1 MPPRKE
7 NFDAIELVDRPWFP
21 YLCTEVEHWQ
31 WETKGD
37 PHFNFWVALAGE
49 GYLTCNGC
57 TYPIVPG
64 SFFIF
69 SPKQEI
75 SAAHYS
81 GQRITRFSAHF
92 HPLKNGQCLA
102 QVDGLPCLGE
112 VAGALDRL
120 RQQIDLVMRIALRRE
135 EDPLL
140 ADTLHRLIQN
150 CLGQPLRAGPSS
162 IDPRVARAIERF
174 RDAPASVDSI
184 DSLARSLGLSR
195 SHFDRRFT
203 QQVGQAPNQF
213 LINCKMIHARR
224 LIESTQL
231 RIGEIARSLGYKDI
245 YFFSRQFKE
254 HYGAAPR
261 HYRHATRMESLAFKT
276 E

>member
-1 MPPRKE
+1 M
-7 NFDAIELVDRPWFP
+7 ELVDRPWFP

-49 GYLTCNGC
+49 GYLTCDER

-92 HPLKNGQCLA
+92 LPSKDGQPLT
-102 QVDGLPCLGE
+102 QVGGLPCLGE
-112 VAGALDRL
+112 VAESVDLL

-135 EDPLL
+135 EDFMLE
-140 ADTLHRLIQN
+140 ATIYRLIQN
-150 CLGQPLRAGPSS
+150 CLGQPLSSTPAS
-162 IDPRVARAIERF
+162 IDPRVARAIDCF
-174 RDAPASVDSI
+174 RDAPASIDSI

-231 RIGEIARSLGYKDI
+231 RIGEIAHSLGYKDI
-245 YFFSRQFKE
+245 YFFSRQFKD
-254 HYGAAPR
+254 HYGASPR
-261 HYRHATRMESLAFKT
+261 HYRNATSLEPLIAGPT
-276 E
+276 H